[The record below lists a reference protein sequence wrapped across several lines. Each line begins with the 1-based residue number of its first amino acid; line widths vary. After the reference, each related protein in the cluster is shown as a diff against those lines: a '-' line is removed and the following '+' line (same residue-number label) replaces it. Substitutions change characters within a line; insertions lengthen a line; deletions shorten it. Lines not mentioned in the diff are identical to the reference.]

1 MLLATVVYAYHFY
14 VVFRQLRK
22 RRALIASYADRVKGP
37 PPLRRHV
44 VSDEE
49 YKALLSQLVAKV
61 WRGVMPP
68 RLRTPARLTDPDV
81 RRR

>member
-1 MLLATVVYAYHFY
+1 VYAYHFY

-44 VSDEE
+44 VTDEE
-49 YKALLSQLVAKV
+49 YKELLSQLVAKV
-61 WRGVMPP
+61 WPRLLPP
-68 RLRTPARLTDPDV
+68 RRRAPARVTDPDV